1 METSKTLAHGTLGA
15 NSDTW
20 FLMTRDQ
27 MLLVDVSF
35 VVDSSLEGKTV
46 SIVGTMGT
54 PPGSPFVKLIA
65 ERIVGHEAIAARA
78 FEIYHSDPASSAD
91 DNWLR
96 AERELLE
103 L

>member
-20 FLMTRDQ
+20 FLITRDQ

-35 VVDSSLEGKTV
+35 VVDSSLEGKAV

-54 PPGSPFVKLIA
+54 PSGSPFVKLIA
-65 ERIVGHEAIAARA
+65 ERIVSHEVIAARA
-78 FEIYHSDPASSAD
+78 FEIYYSDPASSAD

>member
-35 VVDSSLEGKTV
+35 VVDSSLEGKAV
-46 SIVGTMGT
+46 SIVGMMGK
-54 PPGSPFVKLIA
+54 PSGSPFVKLIA
-65 ERIVGHEAIAARA
+65 ERIVSHEAIAARA